1 MKTELQQ
8 ALSPVV
14 SFKITNSDS
23 SNAKKLCLLPGH
35 YDTQEI
41 VMTVDPITST
51 KDIANLSYASP
62 SHLVDAGYFCDQVAD
77 DTAAAVKTAK
87 EYGLTVTP
95 GSPRCHYRDFL
106 NYIQREGSRITKIR
120 ITNNRTGGAGRDQ
133 FDKEFEVSSSMLG
146 AKAGSDYINLASCK
160 NPANYD
166 QDMIIVDLQERN
178 LIFDATTLL
187 FLTVVPSA
195 DFTIEYTLDK

>member
-1 MKTELQQ
+1 MSELKQ

-14 SFKITNSDS
+14 SFRFNNTDS
-23 SNAKKLCLLPGH
+23 SNSKKICLLPGH
-35 YDTQEI
+35 YNTEEI
-41 VMTVDPITST
+41 VMVTESGASVA
-51 KDIANLSYASP
+51 KLSYASP
-62 SHLVDAGYFCDQVAD
+62 ARLVDAGYACDQVAD
-77 DTAAAVKTAK
+77 DTLAAVATAK
-87 EYGLTVTP
+87 SYAIGVTP

-106 NYIQREGSRITKIR
+106 DYVARVGSKITKIR
-120 ITNNRTGGAGRDQ
+120 ITNNRTSGAGRDQ
-133 FDKEFEVSSSMLG
+133 FDKEFEVSASMLG

-166 QDMIIVDLQERN
+166 QDMIIVDLAERN

-195 DFTIEYTLDK
+195 DFTVEFTLDK